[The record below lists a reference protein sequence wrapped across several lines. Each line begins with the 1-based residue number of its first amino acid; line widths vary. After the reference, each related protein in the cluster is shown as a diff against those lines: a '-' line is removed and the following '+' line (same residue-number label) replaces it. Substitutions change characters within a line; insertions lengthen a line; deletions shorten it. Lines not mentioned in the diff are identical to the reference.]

1 MKTIFSEYI
10 DRLKKTLDRLDQ
22 KAIARLGEMLEKA
35 RLSGN
40 GIFIF
45 GNGGSG
51 ANASHIAG
59 DFVKG
64 ASFGLDQRYR
74 FTCLNDNASGLMATA
89 NDIGWDFIFS
99 EPLKGFLRSGDLVI
113 GISGSGNSA
122 NVVNGIETA
131 KAMGA
136 FTVAFSGYSGGKIA
150 KLADLSI
157 HVPVEDMEI
166 SEDVHL
172 IIAHMVKQALMRTSK
187 PVLGMGSKY
196 DERLG
201 GGVS

>member
-1 MKTIFSEYI
+1 METIFFEYI
-10 DRLKKTLDRLDQ
+10 DRLKKTLDRLDHR
-22 KAIARLGEMLEKA
+22 AIARLGETLEKA

-64 ASFGLDQRYR
+64 ASFGLEQRYR

-99 EPLKGFLRSGDLVI
+99 EPLKGFLRPGDVVI
-113 GISGSGNSA
+113 G
-122 NVVNGIETA
+122 
-131 KAMGA
+131 
-136 FTVAFSGYSGGKIA
+136 
-150 KLADLSI
+150 
-157 HVPVEDMEI
+157 
-166 SEDVHL
+166 
-172 IIAHMVKQALMRTSK
+172 
-187 PVLGMGSKY
+187 
-196 DERLG
+196 
-201 GGVS
+201 